1 MLNKIIIFKPTL
13 ILALVE
19 AAEKN
24 VVLFQLSI
32 TIYMSMKTENDT

>member
-1 MLNKIIIFKPTL
+1 MLNKINIFKPTL
-13 ILALVE
+13 ILTLVE

-32 TIYMSMKTENDT
+32 IIYMSMKTKNDT